1 TIASLLDD
9 CGLEKPPKAIVL
21 RSSVFNASDLFAAQV
36 SSAGGVAKA
45 RDITVIYQPT
55 ESDMPGAFCGDSLR
69 ITQIVQNLVL
79 NAIHHAP
86 RGGHVDV
93 HAKCSPEEIT
103 FIVHDNGAGIETAD
117 TRKIFERGFRNAG
130 NLDAG
135 SGLGLSIVR
144 QLVRAMHGDVG
155 VFSEPGRGATF
166 TVRIPAA
173 AI

>member
-1 TIASLLDD
+1 MSIAQANIEGFIDHCVEPTEQRFRNILSSLQTIASLLDD

-93 HAKCSPEEIT
+93 HAKCS
-103 FIVHDNGAGIETAD
+103 
-117 TRKIFERGFRNAG
+117 
-130 NLDAG
+130 
-135 SGLGLSIVR
+135 
-144 QLVRAMHGDVG
+144 
-155 VFSEPGRGATF
+155 
-166 TVRIPAA
+166 
-173 AI
+173 